1 MGRNYKSDKEK
12 FKEFDKKLIFW
23 QIICILVSFVIIVYL
38 FLIMVVDIKDY
49 RAQAK
54 RQRAAKNFVMRGDIL
69 DRNGIKLASDQTSF
83 DVFAHQEYYDHTPNE
98 LAAMLAPILNVNKN
112 QLAKKLAQDEKVISL
127 KKDVSR
133 TTAQAVRKL
142 GLREISLDKK
152 NERVYPQGT
161 MAAHVL
167 GYYNANADVAAGV
180 EYTAK
185 DKLEEV
191 EQNVSLEKTRD
202 GDIIYEVDTD
212 PESTTSPLKGK
223 SITLTIDSA
232 IQHICEVELNKVI
245 KEKGALRGTVIVM
258 NPKNGEILGY
268 AVYPSYNPNDFNKAT
283 LTQLTNWTLSDV
295 FEPGSTFKTLT
306 IASAIENG
314 RLFEDS
320 KILDTGKIEIDK
332 WVIKN
337 YDYATRPY
345 PGNIDLY
352 YLFEHSSNVGS
363 AKAALMM
370 TRNEH
375 YNVLKKFGIGEKTG
389 IDLPGESRGL
399 LPPPS
404 DWQKSTHASIGYG
417 YSISV
422 TAIQMVSAISA
433 LANNGVR
440 VTPHVIKYSPEEE
453 ALKVKRIQT
462 IKPETAQTITKLLAG
477 SIGRSKSVVNLED
490 YHVAAKTG
498 TARKSITGAKGYTN
512 KLVTSII
519 GYFPATNPQIEIYVV
534 IDSPS
539 KGALWGNTVAGPV
552 FREVALQTA
561 RILNIAP
568 DRTPPPPKTVK
579 KAVKKASASK
589 PKTETKKAP
598 VPKIVK
604 KSESQTD

>member
-12 FKEFDKKLIFW
+12 FKEFDNKLIFW
-23 QIICILVSFVIIVYL
+23 QVICIAISFVIIVYL

-49 RAQAK
+49 REQAK
-54 RQRAAKNFVMRGDIL
+54 RQRTAQKFVMRGAIF
-69 DRNGIKLASDQTSF
+69 DRNGIKLASDQTSY
-83 DVFAHQEYYDHTPNE
+83 DIFAIQEYYDHTPNE
-98 LAAMLAPILNVNKN
+98 LAAMLAPVLNMNKN
-112 QLAKKLAQDEKVISL
+112 KLAKTLAQDEKVIAI
-127 KKDVSR
+127 KKDVPR
-133 TTAQAVRKL
+133 TLAQKVSEL
-142 GLREISLDKK
+142 GLREISLDKRNK
-152 NERVYPQGT
+152 RVYPQGS

-167 GYYNANADVAAGV
+167 GYYNPNADVAAGV

-191 EQNVSLEKTRD
+191 EQNVNLEQTRD

-212 PESTTSPLKGK
+212 PEATTSPLKGK

-232 IQHICEVELNKVI
+232 IQHICEVELNKII
-245 KEKGALRGTVIVM
+245 KEKKALRGTVIVM

-268 AVYPSYNPNDFNKAT
+268 AVYPSYNPNNIGKAT

-306 IASAIENG
+306 VASAIENG
-314 RLFEDS
+314 RLKENS
-320 KILDTGKIEIDK
+320 KILDTGKIEIDG
-332 WVIKN
+332 WPIKN
-337 YDYATRPY
+337 YDYSTRPY
-345 PGNIDLY
+345 PGSIDLY

-363 AKAALMM
+363 VKVALSM
-370 TRNEH
+370 TKNEH

-399 LPPPS
+399 LLPPS
-404 DWQKSTHASIGYG
+404 EWHKSTHASIGYG
-417 YSISV
+417 YGVSV
-422 TAIQMVSAISA
+422 TAIQMVAAISA
-433 LANNGVR
+433 LANHGVM

-453 ALKVKRIQT
+453 TVKVKHVQA
-462 IKPETAQTITKLLAG
+462 IKPETAQTVTKLLTG
-477 SIGRSKSVVNLED
+477 SIGRSKSPVNLED

-498 TARKSITGAKGYTN
+498 TAKKIIPGKKGYSG

-539 KGALWGNTVAGPV
+539 EGALWGSTVAAPV

-568 DRTPPPPKTVK
+568 DKIPSQPKTVK
-579 KAVKKASASK
+579 AIKKKQPETTNTKPAKNVKKQNS
-589 PKTETKKAP
+589 
-598 VPKIVK
+598 
-604 KSESQTD
+604 

>member
-404 DWQKSTHASIGYG
+404 EWQKSTHASIGYG

-579 KAVKKASASK
+579 KAVKKASAPK